1 MAEKLMG
8 QLYHW
13 NNNNKSSERLIV
25 NTRLMNVFE
34 QRFLIIT
41 FISEMIQTHR
51 FEMNKNTFID
61 NKKLQ
66 QLRNV

>member
-1 MAEKLMG
+1 M
-8 QLYHW
+8 
-13 NNNNKSSERLIV
+13 